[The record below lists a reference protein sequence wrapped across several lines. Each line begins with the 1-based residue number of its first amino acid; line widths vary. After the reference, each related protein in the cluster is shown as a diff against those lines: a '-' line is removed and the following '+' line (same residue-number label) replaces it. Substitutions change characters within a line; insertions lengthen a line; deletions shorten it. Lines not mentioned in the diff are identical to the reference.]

1 MVNLM
6 SSWLVASGL
15 SADEVSEIVKEKLK
29 DILMEKFSPSQADSI
44 FAEMQSA
51 PHWLDVMIEHP
62 EWRAL
67 IYRVRDTLSLSLL
80 HFQRTNECFIVMCWW
95 WACASHSCQKC
106 IRAV

>member
-1 MVNLM
+1 VVHLLAENYRGYAEMANLM

-15 SADEVSEIVKEKLK
+15 DADEVSEIVKEKLK
-29 DILMEKFSPSQADSI
+29 AVLMEKFSPSQADSI

-67 IYRVRDTLSLSLL
+67 IYRVPLPHSPFAALACSL
-80 HFQRTNECFIVMCWW
+80 
-95 WACASHSCQKC
+95 ASALCT
-106 IRAV
+106 RV